1 MRTIIFKG
9 KRPENG
15 EWVYG
20 SFYEDGG
27 VAYMFGR
34 CFDESLAK
42 NVAFSVDRE
51 TVCQFTG
58 FMDKNYKNVYEG
70 DVLRLDLPEFR
81 EKISYCGSVT
91 VRDNFYGVV
100 RWFADYGSFCIVRC
114 PNLTVGE
121 CYDHD
126 KVCFAL
132 CDERLQVSEVVGN
145 IHETEWK
152 QYGEYFQEVFE
163 KEVRND

>member
-1 MRTIIFKG
+1 MRQIRFKG

-20 SFYEDGG
+20 SFYEDGD
-27 VAYMFGR
+27 VAYMFGH
-34 CFDESLAK
+34 CLDESLAK
-42 NVAFSVDRE
+42 NVAFSVGRE

-58 FMDKNYKNVYEG
+58 FKDKNCQRVYEG
-70 DVLRLDLPEFR
+70 DVLRLDMPEFR

-100 RWFADYGSFCIVRC
+100 RWFADCGSFCIVRC
-114 PNLTVGE
+114 PNLAVGE

-126 KVCFAL
+126 KMCFVL
-132 CDERLQVSEVVGN
+132 CNERLQVSEVSGIFTKLSGSN
-145 IHETEWK
+145 MESIFK
-152 QYGEYFQEVFE
+152 RYS
-163 KEVRND
+163 KRR

>member
-1 MRTIIFKG
+1 MRQIRFKG

-20 SFYEDGG
+20 SFYEDGD
-27 VAYMFGR
+27 VAYMFGH
-34 CFDESLAK
+34 CLDESLAK

-58 FMDKNYKNVYEG
+58 FKDKNGNRVYEG
-70 DVLRLDLPEFR
+70 DVLRLDMPEFR

-100 RWFADYGSFCIVRC
+100 RWLADGGCFCIARRKNLAAGPCCENVRM
-114 PNLTVGE
+114 
-121 CYDHD
+121 Y
-126 KVCFAL
+126 FAL
-132 CDERLQVSEVVGN
+132 GDERLQASEVIGN
-145 IHETEWK
+145 IHDEGW
-152 QYGEYFQEVFE
+152 QYKLDIQPEEIGSGE
-163 KEVRND
+163 